1 VCFTFKTLPKVILIL
16 IPLDLNI
23 KIYIVAIGVNDYF
36 AGSFSFSK
44 LLACHLR
51 LDAVL
56 RRTFRADADAVSA
69 GYLSF
74 LFQDQV
80 SSPTADQT
88 RK

>member
-1 VCFTFKTLPKVILIL
+1 MCFNFKNITEGNI
-16 IPLDLNI
+16 DYNSFGLNI

-36 AGSFSFSK
+36 AGSFSK
-44 LLACHLR
+44 LLTCHLR